1 MFLNNLL
8 TFIALGFRH
17 ILPLGLD
24 HILFIAA
31 LSLAAKS
38 WRRLLLEATA
48 FTGAHTASLAL
59 AASGL
64 IRPPE
69 TLTEALIALSVVA
82 MGLDAARLRP
92 SSGPRLALIFAFGL
106 VHGLGFASVIAGY
119 LEGGDFLTGLIGF
132 NLGVEL
138 GQIVVIGAVL
148 ILTFS
153 LRAGLATA
161 GRSEAYGSF
170 VIRPLALLIALAG
183 VTQLLMR
190 TVWGP

>member
-1 MFLNNLL
+1 VFLDNLL

-38 WRRLLLEATA
+38 WRRLLLEASA

-64 IRPPE
+64 VRPPE

-82 MGLDAARLRP
+82 MGLDAARLNP
-92 SSGPRLALIFAFGL
+92 SSASRLVVIVLFGL
-106 VHGLGFASVIAGY
+106 IHGLGFASVISGY
-119 LEGGDFLTGLIGF
+119 LSGADFLTGLIGF

-148 ILTFS
+148 LLGSTV
-153 LRAGLATA
+153 RAGLVAA
-161 GRSEAYGSF
+161 GRSEAYGPF
-170 VIRPLALLIALAG
+170 VIRPLALIIALAG
-183 VTQLLMR
+183 LTQLMMR
-190 TVWGP
+190 TLWAS

>member
-1 MFLNNLL
+1 VFLDNLL

-31 LSLAAKS
+31 LSHAAKS
-38 WRRLLLEATA
+38 WRRLLLEASA

-64 IRPPE
+64 VRPPE

-82 MGLDAARLRP
+82 MGLDAARLNP
-92 SSGPRLALIFAFGL
+92 SSASRLVVIVLFGL
-106 VHGLGFASVIAGY
+106 IHGLGFASVISGY
-119 LEGGDFLTGLIGF
+119 LSGADFLTGLIGF

-148 ILTFS
+148 LLGSTV
-153 LRAGLATA
+153 RAGLVAA
-161 GRSEAYGSF
+161 GRSEAYGPF
-170 VIRPLALLIALAG
+170 VIRPLALIIALAG
-183 VTQLLMR
+183 LTQLMMR
-190 TVWGP
+190 TLWAS

>member
-1 MFLNNLL
+1 MFLDNLL

-38 WRRLLLEATA
+38 WRRLLLEASA

-64 IRPPE
+64 VRPPE

-82 MGLDAARLRP
+82 MGLDAARLNP
-92 SSGPRLALIFAFGL
+92 SSASRLVVIVLFGL
-106 VHGLGFASVIAGY
+106 IHGLGFASVISGY
-119 LEGGDFLTGLIGF
+119 LSGADFLTGLIGF

-148 ILTFS
+148 LLGSTV
-153 LRAGLATA
+153 RAGLVAA
-161 GRSEAYGSF
+161 GRSEAYGPF
-170 VIRPLALLIALAG
+170 VIRPLALIIALAG
-183 VTQLLMR
+183 LTQLMMR
-190 TVWGP
+190 TLWAS